1 MRTESLPDTESDAGR
16 ESDPNFV
23 TALARGLE
31 LLRAFRPG
39 DTLLGNQEFVR
50 RTGFPKATVSRLA
63 GTLVALGYLRY
74 DDALGK
80 YGLDAGVLALGFAYL
95 ASSDVVQLARPH
107 MSAFAQRHGVSISLG
122 RRERLDM
129 VYLETIRHDSPAMGG
144 SSGLGVGSRLSMLS
158 SSMGRA
164 YLAAL
169 PAARRERLY
178 DALRTQQPAQWAA
191 EGAAAADAVKAGIR
205 EGYAVSLR
213 DWHPAIHA
221 CAVGFFAPGQ
231 REPYVVSCSAPHT
244 AADAERIRA
253 ELVPALRELAARLGR
268 AVQPAG

>member
-1 MRTESLPDTESDAGR
+1 MRTESLPDTESGAGR
-16 ESDPNFV
+16 EGDPNFV

-129 VYLETIRHDSPAMGG
+129 VYLET
-144 SSGLGVGSRLSMLS
+144 
-158 SSMGRA
+158 
-164 YLAAL
+164 
-169 PAARRERLY
+169 
-178 DALRTQQPAQWAA
+178 
-191 EGAAAADAVKAGIR
+191 
-205 EGYAVSLR
+205 
-213 DWHPAIHA
+213 
-221 CAVGFFAPGQ
+221 
-231 REPYVVSCSAPHT
+231 
-244 AADAERIRA
+244 
-253 ELVPALRELAARLGR
+253 
-268 AVQPAG
+268 